1 MRPIRTLLVGGTAL
15 ALALGACGGNDD
27 GDGASAATC
36 APATAELA
44 VGALDELRFDA
55 ESFDVDAGCIEV
67 TYANEG
73 SLAHTLLVKDVDG
86 FKLAVGDEDDGSLE
100 LEAGEYTLYCDIPGH
115 EAGGMVA
122 DLTVS

>member
-15 ALALGACGGNDD
+15 VLALGACGDDD
-27 GDGASAATC
+27 GGGDSAADC
-36 APATAELA
+36 SPATAELT

-55 ESFDVDAGCIEV
+55 EAYEVDAGCIEV
-67 TYANEG
+67 TYVNEG
-73 SLAHTLLVKDVDG
+73 SLAHTLRVKDVDG
-86 FKLAVGDEDDGSLE
+86 FKLAVGDEDDGALE

-122 DLTVS
+122 DLTVG